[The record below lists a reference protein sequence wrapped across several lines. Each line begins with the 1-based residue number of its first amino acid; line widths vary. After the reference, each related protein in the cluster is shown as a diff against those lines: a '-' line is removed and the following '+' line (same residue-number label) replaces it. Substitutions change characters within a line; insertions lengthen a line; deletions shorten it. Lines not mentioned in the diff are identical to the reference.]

1 MGGGSWKVTGSDG
14 SWLDLFEKENV
25 PIVPFQSSNCAYRVN
40 WPEDFMQVFE
50 GSPLKNIAISCL
62 NKRQK
67 GEAVITRFGLEGN
80 AIYALSPQ
88 IWRN

>member
-25 PIVPFQSSNCAYRVN
+25 PIVPFQSSNAYRVN

-50 GSPLKNIAISCL
+50 GSPLKNVQL
-62 NKRQK
+62 
-67 GEAVITRFGLEGN
+67 AV
-80 AIYALSPQ
+80 
-88 IWRN
+88 

>member
-14 SWLDLFEKENV
+14 SCLIYLKGKCSNRSFSVFE
-25 PIVPFQSSNCAYRVN
+25 CAYRVN

-67 GEAVITRFGLEGN
+67 VKQYYRFGLEGN

-88 IWRN
+88 IRRN